1 MSWDLYMLEDIC
13 DVINGGSWSQV
24 EYISEGVKV
33 IKVSNLV
40 NDGIDES
47 NMSFLP
53 LESLSVYEKNIL
65 KSYDLVV
72 TTVGSHPQ
80 LKASAAGRG
89 FIISPAYE
97 GSLLNQNCVCIRT
110 KNDKILFNRY
120 LGYIGR
126 SDDFRHYIQQTGRG
140 AANQMRIPISNIKSY
155 ELSLPPL
162 QTQKRIASIL
172 SAYDDLIENN
182 LKRIKLLEET
192 AQYIYKE
199 WFVNFRFPNYENTPI
214 NQETSLP
221 EGWEVL
227 TVKDYCEIISRGAT
241 LDYNGDDAL
250 IPVLNQS
257 CIRNGE
263 IDLEKIRFACPL
275 KENKEYCYTKLNDIL
290 INSMGDGTLGRVSK
304 NNSIEDKYI
313 IHNCITFMRAK
324 DNYSQPMLYGFIS
337 TKQDYF
343 ISVAQGS
350 TGQSTLNLNLINEL
364 KINTPSGI
372 ILKEFDKI
380 ILPIWQQIG
389 VLKRENKK
397 LKEARDIL
405 LPRLMNRTIE
415 V

>member
-1 MSWDLYMLEDIC
+1 MSWDLHRLEDIC
-13 DVINGGSWSQV
+13 DVINGGSWSQE

-33 IKVSNLV
+33 IKVSNLI

-53 LESLSVYEKNIL
+53 IESLSVYEKNIL

-89 FIISPAYE
+89 FIISPVYE
-97 GSLLNQNCVCIRT
+97 GALLNQNSVCIRT
-110 KNDKILFNRY
+110 KNDKVLYKRF

-140 AANQMRIPISNIKSY
+140 AANQMRIPISNIKSF

-162 QTQKRIASIL
+162 PTQKRIASIL

-192 AQYIYKE
+192 AQNIYKE
-199 WFVNFRFPNYENTPI
+199 WFVNFRFPNYEHTPI
-214 NQETSLP
+214 NQETGLP
-221 EGWEVL
+221 EGWEVNTISQFGTVITGKTPSTSNENFYGGKIPFVKTPDMHDAPYVIETSIYLSNEGAESQNNKFLPKNSVMVSCIGTAGVVSL
-227 TVKDYCEIISRGAT
+227 TSENCQTNQQINSVKFDQEFKSFYFFCFAKGLKTLLEGLGSNGAT
-241 LDYNGDDAL
+241 MVNVNKSKFENIEIV
-250 IPVLNQS
+250 IP
-257 CIRNGE
+257 
-263 IDLEKIRFACPL
+263 
-275 KENKEYCYTKLNDIL
+275 
-290 INSMGDGTLGRVSK
+290 
-304 NNSIEDKYI
+304 
-313 IHNCITFMRAK
+313 
-324 DNYSQPMLYGFIS
+324 
-337 TKQDYF
+337 
-343 ISVAQGS
+343 
-350 TGQSTLNLNLINEL
+350 
-364 KINTPSGI
+364 
-372 ILKEFDKI
+372 
-380 ILPIWQQIG
+380 
-389 VLKRENKK
+389 RENLLCDYHSLVNPIFNQILVLQVDNQK